1 MQDYFIYYASSN
13 IIGTIIFSIMLA
25 HDRLSVDRQ
34 EKQLKYDQT
43 LVAFM
48 LYFISDS
55 IWAAIDS
62 DIIPKT
68 QLSVSVSNYVNFI
81 LMTTITY
88 SWLRYVMA
96 VEQLEKRNRTV
107 VKHAIAFP
115 FVISALIL
123 LVLFI
128 AAPGAL
134 LEDNLGV
141 TSLFDGFMI
150 VTPSIYIVA
159 VIMYAIK
166 EAKLEDDPIEKRKHI
181 YIAFF
186 PVMVVVGGLIQM
198 IFMPTLPV
206 FCYAGNIFMLIFHIK
221 TTDDQISTDPLT
233 KLNNRSQLIRY
244 VAQESNMRMDGR
256 ATFVIMIDINDFK
269 KINDTL
275 GHAEGDKALVILAQS
290 LVYSIRNCNMP
301 MFLGRFGG
309 DEFVL
314 IAHPVKKEEVEK
326 LIEEIREN
334 VRAECIKENKQF
346 ILSVGIGYDEL
357 LSIPDTFQKCMQR
370 ADSKL
375 YLDKEYCKINGK
387 STILEKNE

>member
-1 MQDYFIYYASSN
+1 MQEYFIYYASSN
-13 IIGTIIFSIMLA
+13 MVGTIIFGIMLA

-55 IWAAIDS
+55 IWAAIDAEV
-62 DIIPKT
+62 IPKT
-68 QLSVSVSNYVNFI
+68 LFSVSLSNYVNFI
-81 LMTTITY
+81 LMTAITY

-96 VEQLEKRNRTV
+96 VEQLEKRNRMV
-107 VKHAIAFP
+107 VRYAIAFP
-115 FVISALIL
+115 FVVSSIVLLIL
-123 LVLFI
+123 FVS
-128 AAPGAL
+128 APHIL
-134 LEDNLGV
+134 IRDSLGV
-141 TSLFDGFMI
+141 TTVFDAFMVI
-150 VTPSIYIVA
+150 TPSIYIAA
-159 VIMYAIK
+159 VILYAVK
-166 EAKLEDDPIEKRKHI
+166 EAKREDDPIEKRKHI
-181 YIAFF
+181 YVAFF
-186 PVMVVVGGLIQM
+186 PVMVILGGLCQM
-198 IFMPTLPV
+198 VFMPTLPV

-244 VAQESNMRMDGR
+244 VAQESNMRIDGR
-256 ATFVIMIDINDFK
+256 YTYVIMIDINDFK

-275 GHAEGDKALVILAQS
+275 GHAEGDRALVLLAQS

-326 LIEEIREN
+326 LIEDIREN
-334 VRAECIKENKQF
+334 VRTGCIRENKQF

-375 YLDKEYCKINGK
+375 YLDKEYCKLNGK
-387 STILEKNE
+387 STVLEKTG

>member
-13 IIGTIIFSIMLA
+13 LVGLIIFGIMLA

-48 LYFISDS
+48 LYFFSDS
-55 IWAAIDS
+55 VWAAVDS
-62 DIIPKT
+62 GLIPKT
-68 QLSVSVSNYVNFI
+68 LFSVSLLNFI
-81 LMTTITY
+81 NFVLMTAITY
-88 SWLRYVMA
+88 SWLYFVMT
-96 VEQLEKRNRTV
+96 VEHLEKRNRPV
-107 VKHAIAFP
+107 VKFAIAFP
-115 FVISALIL
+115 FIISTLIL
-123 LVLFI
+123 LIVFI
-128 AAPGAL
+128 GAPGSL
-134 LEDNLGV
+134 VGENLTVTPVFDTIMAGV
-141 TSLFDGFMI
+141 
-150 VTPSIYIVA
+150 PSIYIVA
-159 VIMYAIK
+159 VIVYAVK
-166 EAKLEDDPIEKRKHI
+166 EARKEDDPIEKKKHI
-181 YIAFF
+181 YVAFF
-186 PVMVVVGGLIQM
+186 PVMVVVGGMLQM
-198 IFMPTLPV
+198 LFMPTLPV
-206 FCYAGNIFMLIFHIK
+206 FCYAGTIFMLIFHIK

-244 VAQESNMRMDGR
+244 VAQESNMRMEGR
-256 ATFVIMIDINDFK
+256 STYVIMMDINDFK

-275 GHAEGDKALVILAQS
+275 GHSEGDKALVLLAQS

-314 IAHPVKKEEVEK
+314 IAHPVQKEEVEK
-326 LIEEIREN
+326 LVEEIREN
-334 VRAECIKENKQF
+334 VRAQCIKENKQF

-387 STILEKNE
+387 STILEKKE